1 MLLVFLSMYQF
12 VHTSVMI
19 FFGGGVFCIL
29 KDVSNKPIL
38 KQEGKK
44 RTQLES
50 EGKTD
55 EEGNWNEN
63 KILIHR
69 EILKHLRH
77 QSNQKNSE
85 KRKTKNVSVFR
96 NVYTLKRNGHC
107 SNCSV
112 LTTYFFL
119 KKKETFPHLLQS
131 YDVCIYKYIHPPSS
145 I

>member
-1 MLLVFLSMYQF
+1 MYQF

-55 EEGNWNEN
+55 EEGN
-63 KILIHR
+63 
-69 EILKHLRH
+69 
-77 QSNQKNSE
+77 
-85 KRKTKNVSVFR
+85 
-96 NVYTLKRNGHC
+96 
-107 SNCSV
+107 
-112 LTTYFFL
+112 
-119 KKKETFPHLLQS
+119 
-131 YDVCIYKYIHPPSS
+131 
-145 I
+145 